1 MRGVQAHDGTGTP
14 TQYPPRMTRPS
25 EPPASPPADH
35 LKVGDCLVDV
45 PLREVRAP
53 GARRPARIT
62 PKSMGV
68 LRVLADAQ
76 GRVVTRDALLS
87 AVWPDTLPTN
97 DVVTQAI
104 TQLRKAFGE
113 RGEGPRYIETIAK
126 TGYRLLAPVE
136 WLPAAGTEAMSF
148 DPGEAAVSSPAPS
161 EAPPGAV
168 PADAEAPPTQAPAS
182 SGSPAREPRLF
193 RRWAWGAGL
202 GALALGVAALG
213 VWRGATQGGP
223 VPAPGEAQTL
233 VPAPRPYRLITSAP
247 GFELSPTLSPDGSQ
261 VAYLSSLTEELAGT
275 AILVQTTEPAQP
287 RTLTSPPE
295 GSWDS
300 SPKWSPNGR
309 EIAFLRRLP
318 GQDCRIL
325 AVQASGGEPRALGNC
340 DPHNRPSF
348 DWTPDG
354 AGLVFSSPL
363 AGGGKPGLRLL
374 DLATGRWRAL
384 DYGATAEDVDT
395 APRYSPDGKWI
406 AFVRNTPLGDLW
418 RIPAEGGRPE
428 RLTHQ
433 RAEFRGWD
441 WTPDGQAI
449 VFGRRVDN
457 HTRLYRLALKDGGI
471 SDLGI
476 EDAQAPAIALRAD
489 QLAFVQ
495 RKPQFGVYR
504 IGSAPTAAGRA
515 PVVERLFPST
525 GRDTL
530 PSVAPDGRQIVFTSD
545 RSGDYALWWA
555 DMDRPASLRL
565 IEGIHPESRH
575 VPAWSPDGTRVLVVG
590 SDARGRY
597 GLHELVPASGQLRA
611 LPVPVALDD
620 LLFASYLPDPSRI
633 LVVAGHGDS
642 QQLLLFDRRST
653 PWRQVAAID
662 GVSFA
667 RPDGAQGR
675 VLFTRL
681 GRDGLWQA
689 DLSLSAG
696 SIRQIDADRPASQ
709 RYRTWTV
716 TEDGQVEYLEQ
727 LPDCYVS
734 LRHIGAGRAHPAPRC
749 LEPDHLATINGFSAH
764 ARTRVAYVSM
774 AVNDGS
780 DIGLLSLGGAT
791 AGPLLRF
798 R

>member
-1 MRGVQAHDGTGTP
+1 MRGVQAHDGTGAP

-25 EPPASPPADH
+25 DPLAAPPADH
-35 LKVGDCLVDV
+35 LKVGDCLVDI
-45 PLREVRAP
+45 PLREIRAP

-68 LRVLADAQ
+68 LRVLAEAQ
-76 GRVVTRDALLS
+76 GRVVARDALLA

-97 DVVTQAI
+97 DVVTQAV

-113 RGEGPRYIETIAK
+113 RGDGPRYIETIAK

-136 WLPAAGTEAMSF
+136 WLPAAGPA
-148 DPGEAAVSSPAPS
+148 APS
-161 EAPPGAV
+161 AGAAAAPSAAAPEAPPREAA
-168 PADAEAPPTQAPAS
+168 ADADVPDVQAPARP
-182 SGSPAREPRLF
+182 GPVARQPRLF
-193 RRWAWGAGL
+193 RRWAWGMAV
-202 GALALGVAALG
+202 GALALGIAALG
-213 VWRGATQGGP
+213 GWIAVKQQGAP
-223 VPAPGEAQTL
+223 PALALPDARTL

-261 VAYLSSLTEELAGT
+261 VAYLSSLTEELTGT

-287 RTLTSPPE
+287 RTLTTPPD
-295 GSWDS
+295 GAWDT

-309 EIAFLRRLP
+309 EIAFLRRFP
-318 GQDCRIL
+318 GQDCRIM
-325 AVQASGGEPRALGNC
+325 AVQASGGEPRVLGNC

-348 DWTPDG
+348 DWMPDG
-354 AGLVFSSPL
+354 DGLVFSSPL
-363 AGGGKPGLRLL
+363 SGGGKPGLHLL

-384 DYGATAEDVDT
+384 EYGATAEDVDT

-418 RIPAEGGRPE
+418 RIPAGGGQPQ

-441 WTPDGQAI
+441 WLPDGKAI

-457 HTRLYRLALKDGGI
+457 HTRLYRLALEDGGI

-476 EDAQAPAIALRAD
+476 EDAQAPAVALRAD

-504 IGSAPTAAGRA
+504 IGSAPTTGGA

-565 IEGIHPESRH
+565 LEGIHPESRH
-575 VPAWSPDGTRVLVVG
+575 VPAWSPDGTRVLVIG

-611 LPVPVALDD
+611 LPVPVAPDD
-620 LLFASYLPDPSRI
+620 LLFAAYLPDPSRI
-633 LVVAGHGDS
+633 LVVAGRGDS
-642 QQLLLFDRRST
+642 QQLVVFDRSAM
-653 PWRQVAAID
+653 PWRRVAAID

-696 SIRQIDADRPASQ
+696 SIRQVDADRPVSQ
-709 RYRTWTV
+709 RYRTWAV

-734 LRHIGAGRAHPAPRC
+734 LRHIGVGRSHPAPRC
-749 LEPDHLATINGFSAH
+749 LEPNHLSTINGFSAH

-780 DIGLLSLGGAT
+780 DIGLLSLGGA
-791 AGPLLRF
+791 AASPPVLF